1 MHRTAVMLTITLV
14 VGISVGLLGHQVL
27 IAQQAPVTRN
37 DTSAKGLRGCCR
49 ERNRHVSRRAGPG
62 AALGRHYGSGP
73 EMFYVLEGTLTV
85 EPDGQPPVTLK
96 AGESGYSPAKHIHNG
111 KNPSSAEPTK
121 LLGFWVAEK
130 GQPLATPVK

>member
-1 MHRTAVMLTITLV
+1 
-14 VGISVGLLGHQVL
+14 
-27 IAQQAPVTRN
+27 
-37 DTSAKGLRGCCR
+37 
-49 ERNRHVSRRAGPG
+49 
-62 AALGRHYGSGP
+62 
-73 EMFYVLEGTLTV
+73 MFYVLEGTLTV